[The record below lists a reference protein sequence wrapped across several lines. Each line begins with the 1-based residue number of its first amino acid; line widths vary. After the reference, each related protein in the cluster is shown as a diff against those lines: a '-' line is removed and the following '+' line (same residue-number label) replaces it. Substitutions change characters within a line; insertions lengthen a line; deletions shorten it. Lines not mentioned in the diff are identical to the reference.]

1 MVIRARTL
9 DSTACP
15 QCDPLRAELEATRRR
30 VAELEAE
37 ADVLRS
43 QLREVLKV
51 VDLQKADLDRLRA
64 EQERARPNRPER
76 APSNEMQLALERV
89 VATFGDAQAANDTP
103 PPAPSAT
110 PDAATA
116 PASSA
121 EGSEPKRALPDKKR
135 HRHGRRRLDLT
146 NLPVEIIKVDPDEVR
161 ATDGEGFKHIG
172 DEISERIAFKPAQY
186 IRLRLVRRKFV
197 PIDPEGTAAP
207 REVNEEVASA
217 DPITPAVLVA
227 PLPGNLWPRTMA
239 DPSAIAHIIVSKYDD
254 VLPLHRQ
261 ERISRRNGFIVPRS
275 TQCGW
280 LGAAYD
286 VCYRVVDAMFDDAK
300 ARAFCIATDATG
312 APVRAP
318 EECARWT
325 LFVFIADR
333 DHVVFR
339 YAAENTSAVVSGLLR
354 GFCGNL
360 LADAAPV
367 YDALYRGG
375 EVIEHACW
383 FHCRRYFF
391 RALESERE
399 LAMEA
404 LAVIGK
410 LFEADRGCRSI
421 EMPARTAVRADATRP
436 VLQMFDRWID
446 IHRNHVDP
454 GGRLDKAI
462 GYYDNQR
469 EALHRFLAD
478 GRLRLDNNISEAEL
492 RNVVLGVN
500 NWTFFANETGLKWYT
515 TFRSLIASCRLH
527 GLNPQDYLEQLLR
540 LGPHWPVTRML
551 ELAPK
556 YWATTIAG
564 LDAHHRALLVRP
576 WEIADVTPEAA
587 AVIDR
592 VA

>member
-9 DSTACP
+9 DATTCP
-15 QCDPLRAELEATRRR
+15 QCEALRAELDVALRR

-37 ADVLRS
+37 AEVLRG

-64 EQERARPNRPER
+64 EQERSRPNRPER

-89 VATFGDAQAANDTP
+89 VATFGDAPAANDAPSPELPPTP
-103 PPAPSAT
+103 DTTAPSA
-110 PDAATA
+110 
-116 PASSA
+116 SST
-121 EGSEPKRALPDKKR
+121 ECTEPKGGKPYKKR
-135 HRHGRRRLDLT
+135 DPHGRRRLDLA
-146 NLPVEIIKVDPDEVR
+146 NLPVEVIKVDPDEVR
-161 ATDGEGFKHIG
+161 ATGGQGFKHIG
-172 DEISERIAFKPAQY
+172 DEVAERIAFRPAQY
-186 IRLRLVRRKFV
+186 IRLRVVRSKFV
-197 PIDPEGTAAP
+197 PIEHECIAAP
-207 REVNEEVASA
+207 QVDEDATSA
-217 DPITPAVLVA
+217 DTITPAVLVA

-261 ERISRRNGFIVPRS
+261 ERISHRNGFIVPRS

-280 LGAAYD
+280 LGAGYD
-286 VCYRVVDAMFDDAK
+286 VYYRVVDAMFDEAK
-300 ARAFCIATDATG
+300 ARSFCIATDATG

-318 EECARWT
+318 GACAKWT
-325 LFVFIADR
+325 IFVFIADR

-339 YAAENTSAVVSGLLR
+339 YAAENTSAVVSSLLR
-354 GFCGNL
+354 GFRGNL

-367 YDALYRGG
+367 YDVLYRGG
-375 EVIEHACW
+375 DVIEHGCW

-404 LAVIGK
+404 LAIIGE
-410 LFEADRGCRSI
+410 LFEADRGCREI
-421 EMPARTAVRADATRP
+421 EMPARTAVRAEATLP

-446 IHRNHVDP
+446 LHRDRVDP

-462 GYYDNQR
+462 GYYGNQR

-492 RNVVLGVN
+492 RNVVLGIN
-500 NWTFFANETGLKWYT
+500 NWTFFANETGLRWYT

-556 YWATTIAG
+556 YWTTTIAG
-564 LDAHHRALLVRP
+564 LDALHRALLVRP
-576 WEIADVTPEAA
+576 WEIAHVTPEAA
-587 AVIDR
+587 SVTGRA
-592 VA
+592 A

>member
-37 ADVLRS
+37 ADVLRG

-121 EGSEPKRALPDKKR
+121 EGSEPKGGLPDKKR

-339 YAAENTSAVVSGLLR
+339 YAAENTSPVVSGLLR
-354 GFCGNL
+354 GFRGNL

-404 LAVIGK
+404 LAIIGK

>member
-9 DSTACP
+9 DTTTCP
-15 QCDPLRAELEATRRR
+15 QCEPLRAELDAARRR
-30 VAELEAE
+30 VAEFEVEAE
-37 ADVLRS
+37 VLRG

-64 EQERARPNRPER
+64 EQERSRPNRPER

-89 VATFGDAQAANDTP
+89 VATFGDAQAANDAPPGP
-103 PPAPSAT
+103 PPTPDTAAASAT
-110 PDAATA
+110 STE
-116 PASSA
+116 S
-121 EGSEPKRALPDKKR
+121 GEPKGSKPDKRR
-135 HRHGRRRLDLT
+135 HPHGRRRLDFT

-161 ATDGEGFKHIG
+161 AAGGQGFKHIG
-172 DEISERIAFKPAQY
+172 DEVAERIAFKPAQY
-186 IRLRLVRRKFV
+186 VRLRLVRRKFV
-197 PIDPEGTAAP
+197 PIEEGGTAAP
-207 REVNEEVASA
+207 QVNV
-217 DPITPAVLVA
+217 DPAPVDTITPAVLVA

-239 DPSAIAHIIVSKYDD
+239 DPSAIAHIVVSKYDD

-286 VCYRVVDAMFDDAK
+286 VCYRVVDAMFDEAR

-312 APVRAP
+312 APVRGP
-318 EECARWT
+318 GECAKWSI
-325 LFVFIADR
+325 FVFIADR

-339 YAAENTSAVVSGLLR
+339 YAAENTSAVVSGMLR
-354 GFCGNL
+354 GFRGNL

-375 EVIEHACW
+375 DVIEHACW

-404 LAVIGK
+404 LAIIGK
-410 LFEADRGCRSI
+410 LFEADRGCRAI
-421 EMPARTAVRADATRP
+421 EMPARTTARAEATRP
-436 VLQMFDRWID
+436 VLQMFSRWID
-446 IHRNHVDP
+446 RHRDRVDP

-540 LGPHWPVTRML
+540 LGPHWTVTRML

-564 LDAHHRALLVRP
+564 LDAHHRALLARP
-576 WEIADVTPEAA
+576 WEVADVALDAVGVTSRAA
-587 AVIDR
+587 
-592 VA
+592 